1 MGLTSLCSEY
11 CCSWDGQYRLKKLL
25 ATFCGAMVILSSIFA
40 LLDVFNTAF
49 DLLNTVQVCWN
60 VLFGLLMLLHEFR
73 MTT

>member
-1 MGLTSLCSEY
+1 MWLTSLCAEY

-25 ATFCGAMVILSSIFA
+25 AMFCGAMVILSSIFA
-40 LLDVFNTAF
+40 LLDVFNSAF

-60 VLFGLLMLLHEFR
+60 LLFGLLMLLHEFR